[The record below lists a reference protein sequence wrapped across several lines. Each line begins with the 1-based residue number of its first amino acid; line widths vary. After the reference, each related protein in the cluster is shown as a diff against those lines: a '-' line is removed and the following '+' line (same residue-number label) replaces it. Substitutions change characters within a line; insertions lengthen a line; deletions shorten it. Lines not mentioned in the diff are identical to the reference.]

1 MADNDVFAAA
11 GGLSA
16 DYPVLLGPVRVEV
29 RFTGSHLLVRVF
41 PDEWS
46 IDKFEDKLTK
56 AEIDVV
62 DAYWTAL
69 WRAGGHPA
77 AEEAAWHELV
87 TQIPAGRA
95 TWLLTQ
101 HAPANP
107 ADRPAVPTTTT
118 VLVVVTPQP
127 VAANDR
133 QPTIN
138 YWTAI
143 WRAHG
148 DRAAIHAADVAL
160 ITAVGTTR
168 AAAIR
173 ARRPVGLTPVPP
185 GATDAVAVAF
195 LVLPPVDPAKV
206 RPKAWTQPA
215 RVSLLPDQFQVIG
228 YAGGQQVFSVTGQPV
243 PDTLLVSPDPAAT
256 AAVDKPKIDED
267 TGELHVPPA
276 LRWLTDFDA
285 AVAVGM
291 GVRVP
296 LQPAFQDR
304 VDRLI
309 VLGLRQKT
317 APEQTAAALGTLIT
331 NQLRSPNGYS
341 LLPQGTPTN
350 NTEQA
355 PAGRDVKEEADA
367 ARRMA
372 FVAEVAGDWRDKTDG
387 QWFAELLGL
396 DPAVLTGMPGADGT
410 DQREARA
417 AGTALWPATWGS
429 YLTTTLHPII
439 SADVA
444 ALTRDFFIRYVSG
457 RGPIPAV
464 KIGRQPYG
472 IMPTTAFSRMTWP
485 AAAPTAAT
493 AAHRRGLAKLLDAA
507 AADWTLAAADVEH
520 LGRHN
525 GGAGGGPNAAT
536 DPHQRLLDILA
547 LQPTSAEYHQRYVM
561 SVADLYNREN
571 LRGGGPS
578 VMTALST
585 LNMAQPILTLL
596 ARLGYQVDAQHPR
609 PDVLDRLFT
618 DVQQPILGPL
628 VDGRPLSE
636 TEPLP
641 EHANYLRWLAT
652 FGGAD
657 LEKIRLEDGFA
668 DGTPP
673 AALLYLLL
681 RHGVLLGW
689 ANAARRLAGL
699 SVSSPDPLFIQIS
712 DAIAP
717 ELRESRF
724 QRLYS
729 PDQSITGNPTQLV
742 HEFLPSVIGT
752 APAAAELAEQL
763 AAIADLADVPTARL
777 ERLLAEH
784 LDCATY
790 RLDAWRLGL
799 VTERLHQLR
808 FGPAGT
814 ASPKRGL
821 QLGAYGWLENIERK
835 DKHLID
841 VPLTGDLAGVFK
853 TNTARR
859 DPLNGGYV
867 HAPSPS
873 QATTAAILRAGHLA
887 NRTSGKEDMF
897 AINLSSN
904 RVRIALS
911 LIDGL
916 RQGQS
921 LGALLGYRFER
932 ALHDRHRDGGPGIEP
947 IELDRFITP
956 LRGAFPLRAGR
967 LQDLQPDDHTEIE
980 LVEARTVVDGLA
992 LVRRATRDPA
1002 QPNFPYGA
1010 TGLPTDANNSE
1021 KQVMDEEV
1029 QNLIDIHDAL
1039 ADLAV
1044 AEGAHQALL
1053 GNADRASATLDA
1065 YSKEGFPPE
1074 PVVVQAPRSGVTLTH
1089 RLGLRLPPANGVG
1102 ATPRAMAEPAADGW
1116 LKNLLPDR
1124 QDLAAVV
1131 KWNDPVSGAPK
1142 QRVVTQADV
1151 GLAPLDLV
1159 WAVRPVDQA
1168 QLTDLDDRILGVVV
1182 DKDNPR
1188 PDAQLTIHYTS
1199 QINNKITFFEVS
1211 PLIAALR
1218 GLLTTSRPLRAT
1230 DLMPAGSVVDRS
1242 ADDTIKV
1249 PRDRPAAVR
1258 KALTDLRKN
1267 VQDYL
1272 DHLGPIVAARAQ
1284 VLQQIDDLLTG
1295 YAGLVAGAGRFGM
1308 VRSGWGEALLWRRGV
1323 YSDLL
1328 AAVAAVAARMNA
1340 TLANANAL
1348 IATYDALPT
1357 STPDAELFRI
1367 LQQAE
1372 ALITTKPTVPRPA
1385 KPKKLRTIVGDERQ
1399 AFTTRMQALAGQASS
1414 SKKTLK
1420 GLYADIAALLPIS
1433 DFDPTGFDLTPFGD
1447 RIVEHAAELLTRAQ
1461 ALAADIDKRLDAT
1474 KTALADYDAAVT
1486 DPDRV
1491 RIATAAL
1498 RALLGDDVLVLPEFT
1513 PPAQLNTD
1521 WKNGVDHSDDLI
1533 QHLVDTEGR
1542 DFPVDDWLH
1551 GIARV
1556 REKPRL
1562 WERVVLLSDALRG
1575 QGGVASNPFDQG
1587 GPALSP
1593 IQLPFQQH
1601 DHWLGMEFHKDSD
1614 ITKDRVLFTAHYQN
1628 KLTFN
1633 GPSHCGL
1640 LFDEWTEVVPAERET
1655 TGLAVHYD
1663 GPDSEPPQVMLLVTP
1678 PKQDGWQ
1685 DGDLVAA
1692 ITETFDLARLR
1703 AVEPA
1708 HLDNTAY
1715 AHLLPATV
1723 LSATRQPITI
1733 STDLAVTNLR
1743 GKAQ

>member
-1 MADNDVFAAA
+1 MPDNDVPPLIAAE
-11 GGLSA
+11 LS
-16 DYPVLLGPVRVEV
+16 DDFPVLLGPVRLEV
-29 RFTGSHLLVRVF
+29 RFTDSHLLVRVF

-46 IDKFEDKLTK
+46 IDKFEDKLTQ

-69 WRAGGHPA
+69 WRAGGDPA

-107 ADRPAVPTTTT
+107 ADRPAVAPGTT
-118 VLVVVTPQP
+118 VLAVVTPQP

-133 QPTIN
+133 QPTIT

-160 ITAVGTTR
+160 LAAVGATR
-168 AAAIR
+168 ATAIR

-195 LVLPPVDPAKV
+195 LVLPPVAPERI
-206 RPKAWTQPA
+206 RPQAWTQPA
-215 RVSLLPDQFQVIG
+215 RASLLPDRFQVIG
-228 YAGGQQVFSVTGQPV
+228 YVGGLQVFSVTGLPV
-243 PDTLLVSPDPAAT
+243 RDTLLVSPDPAAT
-256 AAVDKPKIDED
+256 ADVDKPKIDEA

-276 LRWLTDFDA
+276 LRWLTDFGA
-285 AVAVGM
+285 AVDAGM
-291 GVRVP
+291 GVEVP
-296 LQPAFQDR
+296 LEPAFHDR

-309 VLGLRQKT
+309 VVGLRQRTGPEET
-317 APEQTAAALGTLIT
+317 ATALGTLIT

-355 PAGRDVKEEADA
+355 PAGRSEQDEADA
-367 ARRMA
+367 ALRSLGIA
-372 FVAEVAGDWRDKTDG
+372 AEAAGAAGDGRDKTDG
-387 QWFAELLGL
+387 QWFTELLGL

-417 AGTALWPATWGS
+417 AGTALWPATWGA

-444 ALTRDFFIRYVSG
+444 AQTRAFFVRYVSG

-472 IMPTTAFSRMTWP
+472 ILPTTAYSRLTWP
-485 AAAPTAAT
+485 ATAT
-493 AAHRRGLAKLLDAA
+493 HRRGLAKVLDAVAADWATAA
-507 AADWTLAAADVEH
+507 AAHVDH
-520 LGRHN
+520 LGRP
-525 GGAGGGPNAAT
+525 GGGPAG

-547 LQPTSAEYHQRYVM
+547 LQPTSAEYHQRYAM

-578 VMTALST
+578 VVTALST
-585 LNMAQPILTLL
+585 LNMAPPILSLL
-596 ARLGYQVDAQHPR
+596 ARFGYQVDAQHPG
-609 PDVLDRLFT
+609 PDLVQRLFT
-618 DVQQPILGPL
+618 DVQQPLLGPL

-641 EHANYLRWLAT
+641 AHANYLQWLAT
-652 FGGAD
+652 FGGTD
-657 LEKIRLEDGFA
+657 LETIRLEDGFA
-668 DGTPP
+668 DGRPP

-681 RHGVLLGW
+681 RHGVMLGW
-689 ANAARRLAGL
+689 ADAARRLAGL
-699 SVSSPDPLFIQIS
+699 SVSAPDPLFIQIS
-712 DAIAP
+712 DTIPA

-724 QRLYS
+724 LRLYS
-729 PDQSITGNPTQLV
+729 PDVTVTGSQTQLV
-742 HEFLPSVIGT
+742 REFLPSVIGT
-752 APAAAELAEQL
+752 APATAELAEQL
-763 AAIADLADVPTARL
+763 AAIADLAGVPTARL
-777 ERLLAEH
+777 DRLLAEH

-790 RLDAWRLGL
+790 RLDAWRVGL
-799 VTERLHQLR
+799 VTERLHELR
-808 FGPAGT
+808 FGPDGT
-814 ASPKRGL
+814 AAPKRGL
-821 QLGAYGWLENIERK
+821 HIGAYGWLENIARK
-835 DKHLID
+835 DKALID
-841 VPLTGDLAGVFK
+841 VPLTGDLAAVFK
-853 TNTARR
+853 TATARR
-859 DPLNGGYV
+859 DPDNGGYV

-873 QATTAAILRAGHLA
+873 HATTAAILRAGHLA
-887 NRTSGKEDMF
+887 NRTSAKEDMF

-911 LIDGL
+911 LLDGL

-932 ALHDRHRDGGPGIEP
+932 ALHDRHRDGGPGAEP
-947 IELDRFITP
+947 VELDRFITP

-967 LQDLQPDDHTEIE
+967 LQDLQPGDHTAVE
-980 LVEARTVVDGLA
+980 LVEARTVIDGLA

-1002 QPNFPYGA
+1002 RPHYPYGA
-1010 TGLPTDANNSE
+1010 TGLPTDPNGTE

-1029 QNLIDIHDAL
+1029 QNLVDIHDAL

-1053 GNADRASATLDA
+1053 GNTDRASATLDA

-1074 PVVVQAPRSGVTLTH
+1074 PAVVQTPRSGVTLTH
-1089 RLGLRLPPANGVG
+1089 RLGLRLPPAGVPG
-1102 ATPRAMAEPAADGW
+1102 TTPRAMAEPSVDDW
-1116 LKNLLPDR
+1116 LTDLLPSR
-1124 QDLAAVV
+1124 LTLAAVV
-1131 KWNDPVSGAPK
+1131 TWNDPVTGAAK
-1142 QRVVTQADV
+1142 QRVVTQFDI
-1151 GLAPLDLV
+1151 GLAPIDLL

-1168 QLTDLDDRILGVVV
+1168 QLTDLDDRILGVVA
-1182 DKDNPR
+1182 DKDQPR
-1188 PDAQLTIHYTS
+1188 PDAPLTIRYTTR
-1199 QINNKITFFEVS
+1199 INNKITFFEAS

-1218 GLLTTSRPLRAT
+1218 ALLTTSRPLRTT

-1242 ADDTIKV
+1242 ADDAVKV
-1249 PRDRPAAVR
+1249 PRERPAAVR
-1258 KALTDLRKN
+1258 KALTDLRKD

-1272 DHLGPIVAARAQ
+1272 DDLVPIVGNRAQ
-1284 VLQQIDDLLTG
+1284 VLHDIDDLLTG
-1295 YAGLVAGAGRFGM
+1295 YANLVAAAGRFGM
-1308 VRSGWGEALLWRRGV
+1308 LRSGWGEALLWRRGV
-1323 YSDLL
+1323 YGDLL
-1328 AAVAAVAARMNA
+1328 AAVAAVADRMGA
-1340 TLANANAL
+1340 TLANADAL
-1348 IATYDALPT
+1348 IAAYDALPA
-1357 STPDAELFRI
+1357 STPNAERFRI

-1372 ALITTKPTVPRPA
+1372 ALLTTKPTVPRPST
-1385 KPKKLRTIVGDERQ
+1385 PKKLRDIVGDRRQ
-1399 AFTTRMQALAGQASS
+1399 AFAARRQALAGQAGS
-1414 SKKTLK
+1414 SKKVLS

-1433 DFDPTGFDLTPFGD
+1433 DFDPIGFDLTPFGD
-1447 RIVEHAAELLTRAQ
+1447 RIVEHAAELLTRAK
-1461 ALAADIDKRLDAT
+1461 ALAADIDTRLEAT
-1474 KTALADYDAAVT
+1474 KTMLADYDAAVT
-1486 DPDRV
+1486 DPDRA
-1491 RIATAAL
+1491 RIATTGLQAM
-1498 RALLGDDVLVLPEFT
+1498 LGDDVLIVPVFT
-1513 PPAQLNTD
+1513 PPAQLNAD
-1521 WKNGVDHSDDLI
+1521 WKNAVDDSDDLVE
-1533 QHLVDTEGR
+1533 HLVDEQGR

-1562 WERVVLLSDALRG
+1562 WERVALLSDAFG
-1575 QGGVASNPFDQG
+1575 QAD
-1587 GPALSP
+1587 PALTP
-1593 IQLPFQQH
+1593 IQLPYQEH
-1601 DHWLGMEFHKDSD
+1601 DHWLGMEFHEDSD
-1614 ITKDRVLFTAHYQN
+1614 ITKDRVLFTAHYPK
-1628 KLTFN
+1628 KLTF
-1633 GPSHCGL
+1633 GGSTHCGL
-1640 LFDEWTEVVPAERET
+1640 LFDEWTEVVPADRET

-1678 PKQDGWQ
+1678 PGQDGWAS
-1685 DGDLVAA
+1685 DDLVAA

-1708 HLDNTAY
+1708 HLDDTAY
-1715 AHLLPATV
+1715 AHLLPATL

>member
-1 MADNDVFAAA
+1 MADNNDMLAA
-11 GGLSA
+11 GELSG
-16 DYPVLLGPVRVEV
+16 DYPVLLGPVRLEV
-29 RFTGSHLLVRVF
+29 RFTETELLVRVF

-46 IDKFEDKLTK
+46 IDKFEDKLTR

-69 WRAGGHPA
+69 WRAGGDAA

-101 HAPANP
+101 HEPANQ
-107 ADRPAVPTTTT
+107 ADRPAVPPGTT
-118 VLVVVTPQP
+118 VLAVVTPQP
-127 VAANDR
+127 VPANDR
-133 QPTIN
+133 QPTIT

-143 WRAHG
+143 WHAHG
-148 DRAAIHAADVAL
+148 DRGAVHAADAAL
-160 ITAVGTTR
+160 FAAVGPTR
-168 AAAIR
+168 ADAIR

-185 GATDAVAVAF
+185 GATDAVTVAF
-195 LVLPPVDPAKV
+195 LVLPPVPPARI
-206 RPKAWTQPA
+206 RPLAWTQPA
-215 RVSLLPDQFQVIG
+215 RASLLPDRFQVIG
-228 YAGGQQVFSVTGQPV
+228 YVGDQQVFSVPGLPV
-243 PDTLLVSPDPAAT
+243 RDTLLVSPDPAAT
-256 AAVDKPKIDED
+256 ADVDKPKIDED
-267 TGELHVPPA
+267 TGTLHVPPA

-285 AVAVGM
+285 AVDAGM

-296 LQPAFQDR
+296 LEPAFRDR

-309 VLGLRQKT
+309 VLGLRNKT
-317 APEQTAAALGTLIT
+317 GPEETATALGTLIT

-355 PAGRDVKEEADA
+355 PAGRGEQEEADA
-367 ARRMA
+367 ARRTA
-372 FVAEVAGDWRDKTDG
+372 FGVAAAAAGDWRDKTDG
-387 QWFAELLGL
+387 RWFTELLGL

-417 AGTALWPATWGS
+417 ANIALWPATWGS
-429 YLTTTLHPII
+429 YLAATLHPII
-439 SADVA
+439 SDEVA
-444 ALTRDFFIRYVSG
+444 ALTRAFFIRYVSG
-457 RGPIPAV
+457 RGPLPAV

-472 IMPTTAFSRMTWP
+472 IVPTTAFSRLTWP
-485 AAAPTAAT
+485 DPAATAATAET
-493 AAHRRGLAKLLDAA
+493 AAHRRGLAKVLDAA
-507 AADWTLAAADVEH
+507 AADWATAAAHVEH
-520 LGRHN
+520 LGRP
-525 GGAGGGPNAAT
+525 GGDAAG

-547 LQPTSAEYHQRYVM
+547 LQPTSAEYHQRYAM

-571 LRGGGPS
+571 LKGGGPS
-578 VMTALST
+578 VVTALTT
-585 LNMAQPILTLL
+585 LNMAPPILALL
-596 ARLGYQVDAQHPR
+596 ARLGYEVDAQHPL
-609 PDVLDRLFT
+609 PDLVDRLFT
-618 DVQQPILGPL
+618 DVQQPLLGPL
-628 VDGRPLSE
+628 VGDRPLSE

-641 EHANYLRWLAT
+641 ADGNYLQWLAA
-652 FGGAD
+652 FGGTD
-657 LEKIRLEDGFA
+657 LETIRLEDGLA
-668 DGTPP
+668 DGAPP
-673 AALLYLLL
+673 GALLYLLL

-689 ANAARRLAGL
+689 ADAARRLAGL

-712 DAIAP
+712 DAIPAP
-717 ELRESRF
+717 LRESRF

-729 PDQSITGNPTQLV
+729 PDETVTGSPTQLV
-742 HEFLPSVIGT
+742 REFLPSVIGT
-752 APAAAELAEQL
+752 APATAELAEQL
-763 AAIADLADVPTARL
+763 AAIADLAGVPTARL

-784 LDCATY
+784 LDCAAY

-799 VTERLHQLR
+799 VSERLYELR
-808 FGPAGT
+808 FGPDGT

-821 QLGAYGWLENIERK
+821 YLGAYGWLENIERK
-835 DKHLID
+835 SKPLID
-841 VPLTGDLAGVFK
+841 VPLTGDLAAVFK
-853 TNTARR
+853 TEVARR
-859 DPLNGGYV
+859 DPDNGGYV

-873 QATTAAILRAGHLA
+873 HATTAAILRAGHLA
-887 NRTSGKEDMF
+887 NRMSGKEDAF

-911 LIDGL
+911 LLDGL

-932 ALHDRHRDGGPGIEP
+932 ALHDRHSEGGEGTEP
-947 IELDRFITP
+947 VELDRFITP

-967 LQDLQPDDHTEIE
+967 LQDLQPDDDTAIE

-992 LVRRATRDPA
+992 LVRRATRHPA
-1002 QPNFPYGA
+1002 QPAYPYGA
-1010 TGLPTDANNSE
+1010 TGLPTDANDTE

-1029 QNLIDIHDAL
+1029 RNLVDIHDAL

-1074 PVVVQAPRSGVTLTH
+1074 PAVVQTPRGGVTLTH
-1089 RLGLRLPPANGVG
+1089 RLGLRLRPAIVLG
-1102 ATPRAMAEPAADGW
+1102 ATPRAMAEPAVDDW
-1116 LKNLLPDR
+1116 LPDLLPSR
-1124 QDLAAVV
+1124 LDLAAVV
-1131 KWNDPVSGAPK
+1131 KWTDPVTGSAR
-1142 QRVVTQADV
+1142 QRVVTQFDL
-1151 GLAPLDLV
+1151 GLAPIDLL

-1182 DKDNPR
+1182 DKDAPR

-1199 QINNKITFFEVS
+1199 RINNKITFFEVS

-1218 GLLTTSRPLRAT
+1218 ALLTTSRPLRAT
-1230 DLMPAGSVVDRS
+1230 DLMPAGGVVDRS
-1242 ADDTIKV
+1242 ADDKITV
-1249 PRDRPAAVR
+1249 PRERPVAVR
-1258 KALTDLRKN
+1258 KALADLRKD
-1267 VQDYL
+1267 VTDYIDEL
-1272 DHLGPIVAARAQ
+1272 LPIVAVREE
-1284 VLQQIDDLLTG
+1284 VLDEIDDLLAG
-1295 YAGLVAGAGRFGM
+1295 YASLVAEAGGFGM

-1323 YSDLL
+1323 YTDLL
-1328 AAVAAVAARMNA
+1328 AAVAAVADRMGA
-1340 TLANANAL
+1340 TLAHASAL
-1348 IATYDALPT
+1348 IATYDALPS
-1357 STPDAELFRI
+1357 STPDGERFRI

-1372 ALITTKPTVPRPA
+1372 ALLTTKPTVPRPSTPA
-1385 KPKKLRTIVGDERQ
+1385 KLRTIVGTRRQ
-1399 AFTTRMQALAGQASS
+1399 AFAARVQALAGQADSS
-1414 SKKTLK
+1414 ERTLS
-1420 GLYADIAALLPIS
+1420 GLYADIAALLPLS
-1433 DFDPTGFDLTPFGD
+1433 DFDPIGFDLTPFGD

-1461 ALAADIDKRLDAT
+1461 ALVADIDTRLEAT
-1474 KTALADYDAAVT
+1474 KNTLADYDKAVT
-1486 DPDRV
+1486 GPDRV
-1491 RIATAAL
+1491 RIATDAL
-1498 RALLGDDVLVLPEFT
+1498 RAMLGEDVLVLPEFT
-1513 PPAQLNTD
+1513 PPNQLNSD
-1521 WKNGVDHSDDLI
+1521 WKDAVDDSDDLI
-1533 QHLVDTEGR
+1533 EHLVDTEGR

-1556 REKPRL
+1556 RDKPRM

-1575 QGGVASNPFDQG
+1575 PGGLIGDPFDRDD
-1587 GPALSP
+1587 PALTP
-1593 IQLPFQQH
+1593 IQLPYKQH
-1601 DHWLGMEFHKDSD
+1601 DHWLGMEFHTGSD
-1614 ITKDRVLFTAHYQN
+1614 ITVDRVLFTAHYP
-1628 KLTFN
+1628 KKVLF
-1633 GPSHCGL
+1633 GGSSHCGL

-1663 GPDSEPPQVMLLVTP
+1663 GPDSEPPQVMLLVAP
-1678 PKQDGWQ
+1678 PGQDGWQ
-1685 DGDLVAA
+1685 ADDLIAA

-1708 HLDNTAY
+1708 HLDDTAY